1 MDSQPL
7 VEEYRYRYSRVQIQE
22 RVKMWTY
29 PEIFQKR
36 DYFIENCKHEGK
48 LVSRREST
56 EKQMNVKGDEL
67 K

>member
-1 MDSQPL
+1 
-7 VEEYRYRYSRVQIQE
+7 
-22 RVKMWTY
+22 MWTH